1 MYQATAIYQN
11 GEMAYGEG
19 ESLAYALSECLSDID
34 SMCLFLIPDMHIRII
49 GDSRVPQTMSIDV
62 ARNMVQRSI
71 FAL

>member
-1 MYQATAIYQN
+1 MYQATAVYQG

-34 SMCLFLIPDMHIRII
+34 PMCEFMIPDMHIRVI
-49 GDSRVPQTMSIDV
+49 GDSRIPQTMSIDV
-62 ARNMVQRSI
+62 ARNMVQRST